1 MNKNI
6 GSILKK
12 SETNNNEMAAAEN
25 ETQKIYPDTKTDA
38 ILNCPCCMS
47 LLVCIF
53 KGVNVFFKDFF
64 NYLFCV

>member
-1 MNKNI
+1 MTKNN

-12 SETNNNEMAAAEN
+12 SETNNNEMATAEN

-47 LLVCIF
+47 LLSMDCQR
-53 KGVNVFFKDFF
+53 
-64 NYLFCV
+64 